1 MSYLYRQTEVT
12 VAFISRCHFLFHR
25 FESISC
31 WVFDIRHLFLISK
44 TKSLKIKV
52 KCSKPVGKA
61 VILTIIV
68 TRPNGK
74 YNIIFT

>member
-1 MSYLYRQTEVT
+1 MT
-12 VAFISRCHFLFHR
+12 VVFISRCHFLFHR
-25 FESISC
+25 FESVSC
-31 WVFDIRHLFLISK
+31 RVFDIRHLFLISE

-52 KCSKPVGKA
+52 KCSKSVGKA

-68 TRPNGK
+68 TRLNKK

>member
-1 MSYLYRQTEVT
+1 MSYLYKVNKDDSGFYKPLSFF
-12 VAFISRCHFLFHR
+12 V
-25 FESISC
+25 SC
-31 WVFDIRHLFLISK
+31 WIFDIRHLFLISK

>member
-1 MSYLYRQTEVT
+1 MT
-12 VAFISRCHFLFHR
+12 VVFISHCHFLFLR
-25 FESISC
+25 FESVSC
-31 WVFDIRHLFLISK
+31 QVFDIRHLFLIS
-44 TKSLKIKV
+44 KSLKIKV

-68 TRPNGK
+68 MRLNEK

>member
-1 MSYLYRQTEVT
+1 M
-12 VAFISRCHFLFHR
+12 AFISCCHFLFHR
-25 FESISC
+25 FESVSC
-31 WVFDIRHLFLISK
+31 RVFDIRNLFLISK

-52 KCSKPVGKA
+52 KCSKSVEKA